1 MIQETLEGFEEYAPA
16 FGGIV
21 GLQERATMNLIKS
34 FVEGKTLTPEATYIC
49 KSMLSIARNIDA
61 QNSRGREISRN
72 MTSLLTWFQE
82 LKAMYTEQPQLDDEL
97 AGFLRAAKAGT
108 EDK

>member
-34 FVEGKTLTPEATYIC
+34 FV
-49 KSMLSIARNIDA
+49 
-61 QNSRGREISRN
+61 
-72 MTSLLTWFQE
+72 
-82 LKAMYTEQPQLDDEL
+82 
-97 AGFLRAAKAGT
+97 
-108 EDK
+108 

>member
-1 MIQETLEGFEEYAPA
+1 
-16 FGGIV
+16 
-21 GLQERATMNLIKS
+21 
-34 FVEGKTLTPEATYIC
+34 
-49 KSMLSIARNIDA
+49 
-61 QNSRGREISRN
+61 

-82 LKAMYTEQPQLDDEL
+82 LKAMYPEQPQLDDEL